1 MTPEDFELY
10 AEELLAR
17 HTPDELFDFLDSQ
30 GAFDRLKNP
39 KLEDD
44 ELFVRC
50 DDPLIVESLN
60 NGS

>member
-10 AEELLAR
+10 AEELLAQY
-17 HTPDELFDFLDSQ
+17 TPDELFDFMDEQ